1 MPDSKARVSQLQR
14 LGRYSVSS
22 LGLYIPHLRRGHS
35 FLKLLGDPTY
45 LHLLAHGSSSQSL
58 EGCIRS
64 EGKGSIQ
71 AYQKGDNCWLIES
84 KQVFFFFCRSLSGS
98 VSGHTE

>member
-14 LGRYSVSS
+14 LGRYSV
-22 LGLYIPHLRRGHS
+22 HLAFTFPICAEGS